1 MKIRSAL
8 VAAAAF
14 CALPT
19 LAVADKF
26 DYTYLQGSYQVLTGQ
41 DANKWQI
48 KGSFRINDQVYVTA
62 QDGGIYD
69 LRTGTVGL
77 IAPMSDTLH
86 LYGEFGLMDSN
97 DGINPLLEVGARMSL
112 NDQLQVRGALRY
124 MSDVYDTE
132 KTALSGMKGV
142 KDDDELLIALEA
154 NYRTSERF
162 SFIGGVS
169 IPTEADGV
177 LLEIGG
183 RLHF

>member
-26 DYTYLQGSYQVLTGQ
+26 DYTYIQGSYQVLTGE

-48 KGSFRINDQVYVTA
+48 KGSYRINDQVYVTA
-62 QDGGIYD
+62 QDGGIFD
-69 LRTGTVGL
+69 LRAGSVGL
-77 IAPMSDTLH
+77 IAPMSETLH
-86 LYGEFGLMDSN
+86 LYGEFGLMDSA
-97 DGINPLLEVGARMSL
+97 DGINPTIEAGARMAL

-124 MSDVYDTE
+124 MPDVYET
-132 KTALSGMKGV
+132 LGQPKGA